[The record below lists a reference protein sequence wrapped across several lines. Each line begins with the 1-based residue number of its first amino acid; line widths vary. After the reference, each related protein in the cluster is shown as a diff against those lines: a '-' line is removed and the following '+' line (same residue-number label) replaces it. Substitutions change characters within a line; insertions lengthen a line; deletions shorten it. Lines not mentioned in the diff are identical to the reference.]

1 MLENDSNLSMEVQS
15 EIENI
20 ENVCFVSMASL
31 YEIAIKKNIGKLDT
45 IHTIESFANE
55 IEKVGLKLI

>member
-1 MLENDSNLSMEVQS
+1 MKYILDTHAVLWMLENDSNLSMEVRT

-20 ENVCFVSMASL
+20 ENECFVSMVSL

-45 IHTIESFANE
+45 IFIP
-55 IEKVGLKLI
+55 